1 MNTENLSTEEIIEE
15 LMDDDGFLPGDA
27 DYVEPE
33 PDEEEEAEED
43 PEVEAEGEAE
53 EGEEEDEDP
62 EGDGAES
69 DEDDDNEGEGPGVE
83 TQTLSDETLLDLQIG
98 EETYEVNLAELK
110 SGYLRNEEYVTMME
124 SLQEEHDARVAEL
137 ELKQAELVKELEIAS
152 VISTGDLAKYNQI
165 NWNQLKAED
174 PARYNEL
181 RLEALDAQEKAQRMV
196 QRRNAVAGLDAE
208 AKRLKAEAALKHQMK
223 LAETL
228 VPELNDEVERNKIIS
243 YAQSVGFTQED
254 LMGIR
259 DAKTLLIL
267 NNSRKYAEAQVRK
280 KEALAT
286 KVSKELPP
294 AIKPG
299 SPKTKATAER
309 MASKRTAQRVRQE
322 QSVDAAAAHFA
333 NTINFD

>member
-1 MNTENLSTEEIIEE
+1 MDNENLSTEEIIED
-15 LMDDDGFLPGDA
+15 LMDDNGFLPGDE

-33 PDEEEEAEED
+33 SEDEEEES
-43 PEVEAEGEAE
+43 EGEAE
-53 EGEEEDEDP
+53 EEEDEDL

-69 DEDDDNEGEGPGVE
+69 DEEEEEEEDHEVDPPA
-83 TQTLSDETLLDLQIG
+83 LSDETLLDLQIG

-124 SLQEEHDARVAEL
+124 SLQEEHDERVAEL

-152 VISTGDLAKYNQI
+152 VISTGDLAKYDQI

-181 RLEALDAQEKAQRMV
+181 RLEALDAREKAQRMV

-208 AKRLKAEAALKHQMK
+208 AKRLKHEAVLKHQMQ

-228 VPELNDEVERNKIIS
+228 IPELKDETERNKIIS
-243 YAQSVGFTQED
+243 YAQSVGFTKED
-254 LMGIR
+254 ILGIS

-267 NNSRKYAEAQVRK
+267 NNSRKYAESQVRK

-286 KVSKELPP
+286 KVSKDLPL

-309 MASKRTAQRVRQE
+309 TASKRTANRVRQE
-322 QSVDAAAAHFA
+322 QSVEAAAAHFA
-333 NTINFD
+333 NVINFD